1 MAIVEAH
8 FAVLSKACK
17 FMFAVLRDRMPLAAM
32 SFASKVSSDLVLL
45 ARQRTAMFV
54 CEEWVISWWRCP
66 YKMVARYFKGSGPW
80 LRAERVLKP
89 WMNNAW
95 IFIKPNNIAPARN
108 EKGNHRHRGVD

>member
-1 MAIVEAH
+1 MIGLEAVGSCCCFFELRRHIFGAGMAIVEAH

-66 YKMVARYFKGSGPW
+66 YKMVARYFKGSGP
-80 LRAERVLKP
+80 
-89 WMNNAW
+89 
-95 IFIKPNNIAPARN
+95 
-108 EKGNHRHRGVD
+108 